1 MQKKPDKIQSLF
13 MIQKKKKKNPL
24 SKPEIELS
32 QCNKRDI
39 IKPEANT
46 ILIY

>member
-13 MIQKKKKKNPL
+13 MIQKKKKKPL

>member
-1 MQKKPDKIQSLF
+1 MQKKPDKVQSLF
-13 MIQKKKKKNPL
+13 MIQKKKKPL